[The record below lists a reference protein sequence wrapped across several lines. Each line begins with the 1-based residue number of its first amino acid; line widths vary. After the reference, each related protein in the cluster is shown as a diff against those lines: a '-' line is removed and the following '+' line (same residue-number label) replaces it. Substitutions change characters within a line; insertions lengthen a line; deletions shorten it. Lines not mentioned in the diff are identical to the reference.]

1 MYESLNVLT
10 FTISESREN
19 STHPPFRYRL
29 LKAKDFSKVTR
40 LITSCEKYQ
49 LLMNKTQKR

>member
-49 LLMNKTQKR
+49 LLMNKTQKS